1 MKKEECLIIFERYI
15 LNTATAKEVE
25 QLSHWIKHNTDVSG
39 WLESQI
45 LKSSSE
51 MDRNIQ
57 LRMLNN
63 IKSEISKSA
72 HSPVLAKLKNNSR
85 IQFRQWLRLAAMY
98 IIPLLTAA
106 GVYLYMSAN
115 KVTESLIVSVDRGQ
129 KASIILPDGSKAWLN
144 SLSKLTYTSDYN
156 TEKRV
161 LKLDGEAYF
170 EVAHQPD
177 KPFIVQCED
186 FSVEALGTAFG
197 VKAYNEDVVIS
208 SILMRGK
215 IKVTTL
221 EGSTILKPNERILYD
236 KSTKQVN
243 KSKVTNAVD
252 FTGWIH
258 NELRFENESLGE
270 IAKSIQRIYNVEI
283 IFASERLKKLR
294 YTGTV
299 ENNSLESVLN
309 IITLTSPISF
319 KIENQNVTLFEN
331 KRLMKHYIE

>member
-1 MKKEECLIIFERYI
+1 MNKEECIILFERYI
-15 LNTATAKEVE
+15 LNTATAEEVK

-45 LKSSSE
+45 LNSSNE
-51 MDRNIQ
+51 MDKDIQ
-57 LRMLNN
+57 LQMLFN
-63 IKSEISKSA
+63 IKSEISKST
-72 HSPVLAKLKNNSR
+72 HSPVLNNSKKSGR
-85 IQFRQWLRLAAMY
+85 NQFRLWLRIAAML
-98 IIPLLTAA
+98 ILPLLTAA

-144 SLSKLTYTSDYN
+144 SLSKLTYKSDYN
-156 TEKRV
+156 TEKRI
-161 LKLDGEAYF
+161 LELDGEAYF
-170 EVAHQPD
+170 EVAHNPD
-177 KPFIVQCED
+177 KPFIVQSKD

-197 VKAYNEDVVIS
+197 VKAYNEDIVIS
-208 SILMRGK
+208 GILMKGRV
-215 IKVTTL
+215 KVTTP
-221 EGSTILKPNERILYD
+221 GGTNILKPNERIVYD
-236 KSTKQVN
+236 RSSLQVN

-258 NELRFENESLGE
+258 NELRFENESLVE

-283 IFASERLKKLR
+283 IFSTERLKNLR

-299 ENNSLESVLN
+299 DNNSLESLLN

-319 KIENQNVTLFEN
+319 KVDRQTVLLFENQN
-331 KRLMKHYIE
+331 LMKHFNQ

>member
-1 MKKEECLIIFERYI
+1 MNKEECIILFERYI
-15 LNTATAKEVE
+15 LNTATAEEVK

-45 LKSSSE
+45 LNSSTE

-57 LRMLNN
+57 MQMLNN
-63 IKSEISKSA
+63 IKSEINKST
-72 HSPVLAKLKNNSR
+72 HPPVLINSGKSVR
-85 IQFRQWLRLAAMY
+85 NQFRLWLRVAAML
-98 IIPLLTAA
+98 ILPLLTAA
-106 GVYLYMSAN
+106 GVYMYMTAN
-115 KVTESLIVSVDRGQ
+115 HVSEPLIVSVDKGQ

-144 SLSKLTYTSDYN
+144 SLSKLTYKSDYN
-156 TEKRV
+156 TEKRI
-161 LKLDGEAYF
+161 LELDGEAYF
-170 EVAHQPD
+170 EVAHNPD
-177 KPFIVQCED
+177 KPFIVQSKD

-197 VKAYNEDVVIS
+197 VKAYSEDIVIS

-215 IKVTTL
+215 VMVTTP
-221 EGSTILKPNERILYD
+221 GGTSILKPNERIVFD
-236 KSTKQVN
+236 RKSLKAN

-258 NELRFENESLGE
+258 NELRFENESLVE

-283 IFASERLKKLR
+283 IFSTERLKNLR

-299 ENNSLESVLN
+299 QNNSLESLLN

-319 KIENQNVTLFEN
+319 QIDNQNVTLYEN
-331 KRLMKHYIE
+331 KRLLKHYE